1 MVERGYW
8 FALKRMTSFISNFI
22 LGIALALPLGP
33 VTLEILNRG
42 LKGGLKKSLWVVVG
56 TMLAELTYFSMVLLG
71 INKIAESF
79 IVQNVL
85 GLLGVGF
92 LFYLGHGNVKE
103 FFNKKESKA
112 KEKERNPFASGFLIT
127 FLSPLN
133 FFMWAGIIALA
144 MNSNPSFF
152 VISGIL
158 WGILFSYICV
168 ALVGS
173 FGQKFMNKK
182 RIKYVSLVA
191 GIFLIFYGLKMFW
204 NIFIVG

>member
-1 MVERGYW
+1 
-8 FALKRMTSFISNFI
+8 MTSFISNFI

-42 LKGGLKKSLWVVVG
+42 LKGGLEKSLWVVVG

-71 INKIAESF
+71 LNKIAESF
-79 IVQNVL
+79 IIQNVL

-92 LFYLGHGNVKE
+92 LFYLGYGNVKE
-103 FFNKKESKA
+103 FLNKKESKT
-112 KEKERNPFASGFLIT
+112 KSKERSPFASGFLIT
-127 FLSPLN
+127 FLFPLN

-152 VISGIL
+152 VVSGIL
-158 WGILFSYICV
+158 WWILFSYVCV

-191 GIFLIFYGLKMFW
+191 GIFLIFYGLKMFLD
-204 NIFIVG
+204 IFIVG

>member
-1 MVERGYW
+1 
-8 FALKRMTSFISNFI
+8 MTSFISNFI

-71 INKIAESF
+71 LNKIAESF
-79 IVQNVL
+79 IIQNVL

-92 LFYLGHGNVKE
+92 LFYLGYGNVKE
-103 FFNKKESKA
+103 FFNKKENKTKS
-112 KEKERNPFASGFLIT
+112 KERNPFASGFLIT

-152 VISGIL
+152 VVSGIL

-182 RIKYVSLVA
+182 RIKYVSLIA

-204 NIFIVG
+204 DIFIIG

>member
-1 MVERGYW
+1 
-8 FALKRMTSFISNFI
+8 MTSFISNFI

-42 LKGGLKKSLWVVVG
+42 LKGGLKKSLLVVAG

-71 INKIAESF
+71 MNKVAESF

-92 LFYLGHGNVKE
+92 LFYLGYGNVKE
-103 FFNKKESKA
+103 FFNKKESKT
-112 KEKERNPFASGFLIT
+112 KTKERNPFASGFLIT

-133 FFMWAGIIALA
+133 FFMWAGIIALV
-144 MNSNPSFF
+144 MNANPSFF

-158 WGILFSYICV
+158 WGILFSYLCV
-168 ALVGS
+168 SLVGS
-173 FGQKFMNKK
+173 FGQRFMNKK

-191 GIFLIFYGLKMFW
+191 GLFLIFYGLKMFW